1 VKHMTR
7 PSFPVILSAYL
18 SSFAA
23 YSSIV
28 VTDGMREKIN
38 DYYEKFRNASNMLSN
53 LDEILRN
60 ISNNFRS
67 YKSYLVE
74 MLQLQNEFESTYL
87 KQYKDFVRTS
97 FSIKKSETMLE
108 DADPIYGFRDWVE
121 SEQFEFSAMMQVMK
135 CRASLLEW
143 KETLSQRLI
152 DVSDSKVSKMKEW
165 MTKIKNIST
174 NDGYDTEERI
184 QEALEAIDKI
194 EFIVSSRIL
203 NYEIPVFK
211 QERKQ
216 SFTMTMQRLYSII
229 GSESSKVIS
238 IATEILRKLD

>member
-1 VKHMTR
+1 MTR
-7 PSFPVILSAYL
+7 PSFPVILGAYL

-28 VTDGMREKIN
+28 VTDGMRERIN
-38 DYYEKFRNASNMLSN
+38 DYYERFRSASNLLSN
-53 LDEILRN
+53 LDEIFRN

-74 MLQLQNEFESTYL
+74 MLQLQHEFESTYL
-87 KQYKDFVRTS
+87 RQYKNEIRSS
-97 FSIKKSETMLE
+97 FSIQKSETIIE
-108 DADPIYGFRDWVE
+108 DADPLYGFRAWVE
-121 SEQFEFSAMMQVMK
+121 SEQFEFSAMMQAMK
-135 CRASLLEW
+135 ARAGLLEW

-152 DVSDSKVSKMKEW
+152 DMNESKVSKMKEW
-165 MTKIKNIST
+165 MTRIKNINT

-194 EFIVSSRIL
+194 EVIVSSRIL

-216 SFTMTMQRLYSII
+216 SFTMSMQKLYSIV
-229 GSESSKVIS
+229 GSESNKVMS
-238 IATEILRKLD
+238 IATEILQKFD

>member
-1 VKHMTR
+1 MTR

-28 VTDGMREKIN
+28 VTDGMRERIN
-38 DYYEKFRNASNMLSN
+38 DYYEKFRSASNKLSN
-53 LDEILRN
+53 LDEIFRN

-67 YKSYLVE
+67 YKCYLAE
-74 MLQLQNEFESTYL
+74 MLQLQHEFESTYL
-87 KQYKDFVRTS
+87 KQYKNDVRSS
-97 FSIKKSETMLE
+97 FSIKKSETITE

-135 CRASLLEW
+135 GRASMLEW

-152 DVSDSKVSKMKEW
+152 DMSESKVSKMKEW
-165 MTKIKNIST
+165 MTRIKNVTT

-194 EFIVSSRIL
+194 EVIASSRIL

-216 SFTMTMQRLYSII
+216 SFTMSMQKLYSII

-238 IATEILRKLD
+238 IATEILQKFD

>member
-1 VKHMTR
+1 MTR

-28 VTDGMREKIN
+28 TTEEMREKIN
-38 DYYEKFRNASNMLSN
+38 DYYEKLRSASNMLSN
-53 LDEILRN
+53 LDEIFRN
-60 ISNNFRS
+60 ISNNFRC

-87 KQYKDFVRTS
+87 KQYKDNVRSS
-97 FSIKKSETMLE
+97 FSIKKSETIIE

-121 SEQFEFSAMMQVMK
+121 SEQFEFSALMQVMK
-135 CRASLLEW
+135 GRTSLLEW

-152 DVSDSKVSKMKEW
+152 DMNDSKVSKMKEW
-165 MTKIKNIST
+165 MTRIKNINT

-194 EFIVSSRIL
+194 EVIVSSRIL

-211 QERKQ
+211 QVRKQ
-216 SFTMTMQRLYSII
+216 SFTMAMQKLYSII
-229 GSESSKVIS
+229 GSESGKVVS
-238 IATEILRKLD
+238 IATEILQKFD